1 MFLRGIPLLILALF
15 AADVALS
22 AAPLIDQLAGS
33 PFNRLRNFIDVSRE
47 ASLPTWY
54 SSMQWFCAGVLFAL
68 APLYAWRRRLPG
80 MAALAGLALVCLVF
94 SADEVAGMH
103 EWLGKRSDVLLPG
116 GERAGTVFWRT
127 GPWPFVIGVPVIAL
141 LAVMIYRARKA
152 FAPAPRS
159 LRLLA

>member
-1 MFLRGIPLLILALF
+1 RANQRFLTANRRRIVQGTSLADGALAGGRCAMFLRGIPLLILALF

-94 SADEVAGMH
+94 SADEVA
-103 EWLGKRSDVLLPG
+103 
-116 GERAGTVFWRT
+116 
-127 GPWPFVIGVPVIAL
+127 
-141 LAVMIYRARKA
+141 
-152 FAPAPRS
+152 
-159 LRLLA
+159 